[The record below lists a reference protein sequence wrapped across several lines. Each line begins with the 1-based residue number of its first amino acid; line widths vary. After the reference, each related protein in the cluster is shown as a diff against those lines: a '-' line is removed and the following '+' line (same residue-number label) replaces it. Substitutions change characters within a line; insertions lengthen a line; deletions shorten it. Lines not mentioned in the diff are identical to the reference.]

1 MGYQGATTAKGNA
14 HRRNYITALA
24 HTLKER
30 PKPPA
35 SAPPLSDK
43 RRELMDLWA
52 HFATSTPATVLA
64 IVTR

>member
-1 MGYQGATTAKGNA
+1 MGYQGATTAKGTSIA
-14 HRRNYITALA
+14 NYITALA

-35 SAPPLSDK
+35 SAPPLFDK